1 MEHGRIGVSRSESEE
16 KESGK
21 RLPYDFVKAASK
33 KYFIDWDEIIES
45 GVKEMST
52 IIEDL
57 KQSYIDNAIEENS
70 ISLSVSYVLKLVKT
84 YGVTVEK
91 AIEILDIPE

>member
-1 MEHGRIGVSRSESEE
+1 
-16 KESGK
+16 
-21 RLPYDFVKAASK
+21 
-33 KYFIDWDEIIES
+33 
-45 GVKEMST
+45 MST

-84 YGVTVEK
+84 
-91 AIEILDIPE
+91 

>member
-1 MEHGRIGVSRSESEE
+1 
-16 KESGK
+16 
-21 RLPYDFVKAASK
+21 
-33 KYFIDWDEIIES
+33 
-45 GVKEMST
+45 MST

-84 YGVTVEK
+84 YGVTVEE
-91 AIEILDIPE
+91 AIKILDIPEYIRHSVTRLSKDELNQ